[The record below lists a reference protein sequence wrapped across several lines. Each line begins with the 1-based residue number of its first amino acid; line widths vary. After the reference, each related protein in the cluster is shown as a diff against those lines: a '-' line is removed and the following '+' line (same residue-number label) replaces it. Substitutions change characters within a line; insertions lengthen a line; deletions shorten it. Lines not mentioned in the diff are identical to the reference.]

1 VKAAIYA
8 RYSTENQSEDSI
20 ADQFRQA
27 ERKAD
32 AEGLQI
38 VARYEDR
45 AISGGTADR
54 PGYQCMLDD
63 ARAGKFSIIVAE
75 DISRLWRSRAEYGTR
90 SAELEDL
97 GVNLLTL
104 VGDDTR
110 REGWGLVL
118 GIKQAISEHARK
130 EISYR
135 TKRGMEGLALARK
148 PTGNITYG
156 YDRRNQIIPEQAE
169 IVRKIFM
176 WATWGETTRQIVAK
190 LAAMDAPRP
199 KYRQG
204 HRHWH
209 WKHEGVAFI
218 LRNRRYVGDVVYGR
232 TESKISAQN
241 SNVRTIVERAAPLVS
256 YHDEALRIVDQELF
270 DRAQIALDSRRL
282 SCAPRRTP

>member
-45 AISGGTADR
+45 AISGGTAER

-63 ARAGKFSIIVAE
+63 ARAGKFAIIVAE
-75 DISRLWRSRAEYGTR
+75 DISRLWRSRAEYGAR

-135 TKRGMEGLALARK
+135 TKRGLEGLALAHR
-148 PTGNITYG
+148 PTGGVTYG
-156 YDRRNQIIPEQAE
+156 YTKANEIVPEEAE

-176 WATWGETTRQIVAK
+176 WCTWGDTTRVIVAK

-204 HRHWH
+204 HKHWH
-209 WKHEGVAFI
+209 WKHEAVAYI
-218 LRNRRYVGDVVYGR
+218 LRNSKYVGDVVYGR
-232 TESKISAQN
+232 TEMKISAQN
-241 SNVRTIVERAAPLVS
+241 SAVRRQIDRAEPLVR
-256 YHDEALRIVDQELF
+256 YHDESLRIIDQELW
-270 DRAQIALDSRRL
+270 DRAQAALDSRIMK
-282 SCAPRRTP
+282 CAPRRTK